1 MRVIIAGGGSGGHL
15 FPGIAVAEEL
25 IKKAR
30 AEVLFVGSEKGIESR
45 VVPKK
50 GYRIRYL
57 PAEGVMGK
65 SLSGKLKALYKLA
78 LSLFEARRLLSST
91 RPDIV
96 IGTGGYASVSPVLVA
111 RLMSIPVLIMEQNV
125 VPGAANKLLGK
136 LANAVALTYQ
146 ESITAFAKPKCYLTG
161 NPVRPEII
169 SGSHKPS
176 YELFGLEPGLFTVFI
191 FGGSSGSRSINN
203 AMINALNYML
213 DVRES
218 VQFLHQTGEQD
229 YQSVR
234 EAYRKLGFRAMVVPF
249 IYQMPEAY
257 SVADLVVSRAGA
269 TTLAELTALGKPSI
283 LIPYP
288 HAGEHQDFNA
298 RKLEEFG
305 AARLIRDRELTGEVL
320 SAELKK
326 LLNSPGERNE
336 MGTKSKAIGKPD
348 AAERA
353 AELAL
358 SLVRARSRH
367 SSQRR
372 NGHV

>member
-1 MRVIIAGGGSGGHL
+1 VIIAGGGSGGHL
-15 FPGIAVAEEL
+15 FPGIALAEEL
-25 IKKAR
+25 IRKAK
-30 AEVLFVGSEKGIESR
+30 AEVLFVGSERGIESR

-50 GYRIRYL
+50 GYRIKYL
-57 PAEGVMGK
+57 PAEGIMGR
-65 SLSGKLKALYKLA
+65 SFSGKAKALWKLA
-78 LSLFEARRLLSST
+78 LSLFEARRLLAAMK
-91 RPDIV
+91 PDIV
-96 IGTGGYASVSPVLVA
+96 IGTGGYASVGPVLMA
-111 RLMSIPVLIMEQNV
+111 RLMSIPVMIMEQNV

-136 LANAVALTYQ
+136 MADAVALTYQ
-146 ESITAFAKPKCYLTG
+146 ESMGGFSKPKCYLTG
-161 NPVRPEII
+161 NPVRPEIL
-169 SGSHKPS
+169 SASKEKPS
-176 YELFGLEPGLFTVFI
+176 YELFGLEPGLFTIFI
-191 FGGSSGSRSINN
+191 FGGSSGARSINN

-257 SVADLVVSRAGA
+257 SVADLVLSRAGA

-283 LIPYP
+283 LVPYP

-305 AARLIRDRELTGEVL
+305 AAKLIRDRELNGQVL

-326 LLNSPGERNE
+326 LINSPGERNE

-358 SLVRARSRH
+358 SIVRTR
-367 SSQRR
+367 RR
-372 NGHV
+372 NGNVQTL